1 MTNPSRR
8 GSAPNRAQPDYARR
22 GSFGQGHKKLGGR
35 KRGTPNVFSIDY
47 KKAIIEAAWRIG
59 EDGNGKDGI
68 VGYFKWVVVHHTA
81 VFLSPLLINL
91 LKLELAERNTPEG
104 PHRTMEEINQHFRDY
119 IGLTGRNRAETET
132 GEVGS
137 RSQWDWTGQ
146 PFPVGSLMQ
155 VAVKNPKEFC
165 TLFAAAF
172 LRPPTKR
179 YGPAGR
185 RP

>member
-1 MTNPSRR
+1 MTHRFKQ
-8 GSAPNRAQPDYARR
+8 GSAPNRAHPDYARP
-22 GSFGQGHKKLGGR
+22 GSFKPGRQKQGGR
-35 KRGTPNVFSIDY
+35 KPGTPNVFSIDY

-68 VGYFKWVVVHHTA
+68 VGYFKWVAVHHTA

-91 LKLELAERNTPEG
+91 LLLEFAERNTPEE
-104 PHRTMEEINQHFRDY
+104 PHRTMEEIDQHFRDY
-119 IGLTGRNRAETET
+119 IGLTGKNRSETET
-132 GEVGS
+132 GQVGS

-146 PFPVGSLMQ
+146 PFPVGTLMQ
-155 VAVKNPKEFC
+155 VAVQNPKEFC
-165 TLFAAAF
+165 TLIAAAF

>member
-1 MTNPSRR
+1 MTNRLMR
-8 GSAPNRAQPDYARR
+8 GSAPNRAQPDYARP
-22 GSFGQGHKKLGGR
+22 GSFKPGRQKQGGR
-35 KRGTPNVFSIDY
+35 KPGTPNVFSIDY

-68 VGYFKWVVVHHTA
+68 VGYFKWVALHHTA

-91 LKLELAERNTPEG
+91 LLLEFAERNTPEE
-104 PHRTMEEINQHFRDY
+104 PHRTTEEIDQHFRDY
-119 IGLTGRNRAETET
+119 IGLTGKNRAETET
-132 GEVGS
+132 GQVGS

-146 PFPVGSLMQ
+146 PFPVGTLMQ
-155 VAVKNPKEFC
+155 VAVQNPKEFC
-165 TLFAAAF
+165 TLIAAAF

-179 YGPAGR
+179 HGLAGP

>member
-1 MTNPSRR
+1 MTKPSMR

-47 KKAIIEAAWRIG
+47 KKAVIEAAWRIG

-68 VGYFKWVVVHHTA
+68 VGYFKWIVVHHPA
-81 VFLSPLLINL
+81 VFLSPLHINIL
-91 LKLELAERNTPEG
+91 LLEFAEGNTPEE
-104 PHRTMEEINQHFRDY
+104 PQWTMEEIDQQVRDY
-119 IGLTGRNRAETET
+119 IGPEGANRTRKTAQVE
-132 GEVGS
+132 S

-155 VAVKNPKEFC
+155 AAVGNPKEFC
-165 TLFAAAF
+165 TLIAAAF